1 MSIEADGLEEVQGY
15 VDRWWP
21 VIGRY
26 NAERFPVRARWMMKG
41 PRDVGKIDALT
52 SRVTES
58 RWWWFTPAGQAI
70 QYAGRVEPTHLNFPQ
85 LERELAP

>member
-1 MSIEADGLEEVQGY
+1 
-15 VDRWWP
+15 
-21 VIGRY
+21 
-26 NAERFPVRARWMMKG
+26 
-41 PRDVGKIDALT
+41 VGKIDALT